1 MSAVPPD
8 DELGFLRQLLEQQQA
23 SQLKHQQAMARQQL
37 DWQIAQQQAAAA
49 ARSVSPAAA
58 LEQRRHVVGRDDVA
72 VAPRRSERRRTARAK
87 ATAIFTGEAVDR
99 TAIGIMKYGAVALLA
114 VSFAG
119 SVVALNGGWQPV
131 IDAWP
136 RPWLGINPLAAA
148 VGVGLQSWITLIEWH
163 KRDDKLSLLYLTH
176 LAIDTVLT
184 WLGYVPVLG
193 PFFAGGLGKLGVEGF
208 AQTLSAGA
216 IVAVLALILAK
227 LPEEMLVD

>member
-23 SQLKHQQAMARQQL
+23 SQLKHQQAIARQQL

-49 ARSVSPAAA
+49 ARAIPTPAPP
-58 LEQRRHVVGRDDVA
+58 
-72 VAPRRSERRRTARAK
+72 APRRSERRRATHAK

-148 VGVGLQSWITLIEWH
+148 VGIGLQSWITLIEWH

>member
-49 ARSVSPAAA
+49 ARSVSAPP
-58 LEQRRHVVGRDDVA
+58 
-72 VAPRRSERRRTARAK
+72 APRRSERRRTARAK

>member
-49 ARSVSPAAA
+49 ARAVPSPAPPA
-58 LEQRRHVVGRDDVA
+58 L
-72 VAPRRSERRRTARAK
+72 RRSERRRAARAK

-148 VGVGLQSWITLIEWH
+148 VGIGLQSWITLIEWH

-176 LAIDTVLT
+176 LAIDTALT

-208 AQTLSAGA
+208 AQTLGAGA

>member
-23 SQLKHQQAMARQQL
+23 SQLKHQQAIARQQL

-49 ARSVSPAAA
+49 ARAIPTPAPP
-58 LEQRRHVVGRDDVA
+58 
-72 VAPRRSERRRTARAK
+72 APRRSERRRATHAK

-148 VGVGLQSWITLIEWH
+148 VGIGLQSWITLIEWH

-184 WLGYVPVLG
+184 WLGYYPLLG